1 MSNIFEI
8 KNEYLHLMH
17 MLEDS
22 EEADDETIQEV
33 IKDTLECID
42 GEFEEKAD
50 SYAYIIRQ
58 LEADEDT
65 IKKEEQRLRARRES
79 IARNRQRLRESLR
92 DAMKATG
99 KTKFKTAFNS
109 FSVSAAGGV
118 TPVILDCDPERLPEK
133 FQKVKIEADMTAIRD
148 QLKLL
153 EVAEEGAEFPYAHFG
168 TRSEVLRIR

>member
-1 MSNIFEI
+1 MSNLFEI
-8 KNEYLHLMH
+8 SQDYRHLLD
-17 MLEDS
+17 MLE
-22 EEADDETIQEV
+22 EETDDETIKEV
-33 IKDTLECID
+33 IKDSIELLQGD
-42 GEFEEKAD
+42 FEAKAD

-79 IARNRQRLRESLR
+79 IARNRQRLREALMS
-92 DAMKATG
+92 AMKATG

-118 TPVILDCDPERLPEK
+118 TPIILDCDPKSLPEK
-133 FQKVKIEADMTAIRD
+133 FQKVKIEADMTKIRN